1 MQKKLKQKISKAF
14 HESFSEILTTNDLLK
29 QSEDCQSLGLFYES
43 EFDSLTNTEDFK

>member
-1 MQKKLKQKISKAF
+1 MQKKLKQQISKAF
-14 HESFSEILTTNDLLK
+14 HDSFSEILTTNDLLK